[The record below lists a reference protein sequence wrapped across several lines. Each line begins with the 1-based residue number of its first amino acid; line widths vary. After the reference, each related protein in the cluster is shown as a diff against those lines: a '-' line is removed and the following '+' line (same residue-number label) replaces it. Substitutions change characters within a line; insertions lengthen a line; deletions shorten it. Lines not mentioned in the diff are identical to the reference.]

1 MHALPDISGAIALPD
16 ATTDRL
22 ARGRLHGSSLH
33 HVWRRLAAHPRMTIG
48 AAMILIAAALA
59 LLAPW
64 ITQHPPEAQNPAMR
78 LATPSSTY
86 WLGGDSFGR
95 DVFSRIV
102 YAGRVSLS
110 VGLLSMLVTLVI
122 GVVVGALSGFYGGW
136 IDRILMRVTD
146 VVLVIPTFFLLILT
160 VATFGRS
167 IGLLILII
175 GLTSWP
181 VNAKV
186 VRGEVMRLRTHDY
199 VIASRLTGGS
209 DAWIIVRHLLPQL
222 TPIII
227 ASATIRVA
235 NNILIE
241 SGLSFLGLG
250 VQPPTPTWGNMV
262 TEGAAFMRQAWWLVG
277 IPGATIFLVVLAFN
291 LFGEGL
297 RDFLDP
303 RSRQGG
309 RS

>member
-1 MHALPDISGAIALPD
+1 MQALPDVTGAVALPD
-16 ATTDRL
+16 L
-22 ARGRLHGSSLH
+22 ARERFGRAGAAQSPFWRVL
-33 HVWRRLAAHPRMTIG
+33 RRLGTHPRMTIG
-48 AAMILIAAALA
+48 GAIIAIVSILA

-64 ITQHPPEAQNPAMR
+64 ITQNPPEAQDPLMR
-78 LATPSSTY
+78 LAPPSGDY

-95 DVFSRIV
+95 DTFSRLL

-110 VGLLSMLVTLVI
+110 VGLLSMLITLVI
-122 GVVVGALSGFYGGW
+122 GVAIGALAGFYGSW
-136 IDRILMRVTD
+136 IDRILMRITD
-146 VVLVIPTFFLLILT
+146 IVLVIPTFFLLILT

-167 IGLLILII
+167 IGLLILIV

-181 VNAKV
+181 INAKV
-186 VRGEVMRLRTHDY
+186 VRGEIMRLRTRDY
-199 VIASRLTGGS
+199 VTASRVVGGS
-209 DAWIIVRHLLPQL
+209 DWWIVVRHLLPQL
-222 TPIII
+222 IPIVI

-241 SGLSFLGLG
+241 SGLSYLGLG

-262 TEGAAFMRQAWWLVG
+262 TEGADFMRQAWWLVG
-277 IPGATIFLVVLAFN
+277 IPGAAIFIVVLAFN

-303 RSRQGG
+303 RTRKGAA
-309 RS
+309 

>member
-1 MHALPDISGAIALPD
+1 L
-16 ATTDRL
+16 
-22 ARGRLHGSSLH
+22 
-33 HVWRRLAAHPRMTIG
+33 
-48 AAMILIAAALA
+48 
-59 LLAPW
+59 
-64 ITQHPPEAQNPAMR
+64 
-78 LATPSSTY
+78 
-86 WLGGDSFGR
+86 
-95 DVFSRIV
+95 

-110 VGLLSMLVTLVI
+110 VGLLSMVLTLVVGVLI
-122 GVVVGALSGFYGGW
+122 GAVAGYYGGW
-136 IDRILMRVTD
+136 IDRILMRLTE

-167 IGLLILII
+167 IPLLIVII

-181 VNAKV
+181 INARV
-186 VRGEVMRLRTHDY
+186 VRGEVLRLRGEEFVT
-199 VIASRLTGGS
+199 ASRVVGGT
-209 DAWIIVRHLLPQL
+209 DTWILARHLVPQL
-222 TPIII
+222 IPIVI

-262 TEGAAFMRQAWWLVG
+262 TDGAAFMRQAWWLVG
-277 IPGATIFLVVLAFN
+277 IPGAAIFVVVLAFN

-303 RSRQGG
+303 RTRRTS
-309 RS
+309 

>member
-1 MHALPDISGAIALPD
+1 MHALPDATGAITLPD
-16 ATTDRL
+16 A
-22 ARGRLHGSSLH
+22 ARQRKQARSHQKWVRPGA
-33 HVWRRLAAHPRMTIG
+33 WQALAANPRMTIG
-48 AAMILIAAALA
+48 AAIILIISLLA

-64 ITQHPPEAQNPAMR
+64 IVQNAPEAQDPTMR
-78 LATPSSTY
+78 LASPSSDY

-95 DVFSRIV
+95 DTFSRLL
-102 YAGRVSLS
+102 YAGRVSLAI
-110 VGLLSMLVTLVI
+110 GLLSMLVTLVI
-122 GVVVGALSGFYGGW
+122 GLSIGALAGFYGGW
-136 IDRILMRVTD
+136 TDRILMRFTD

-167 IGLLILII
+167 IGLLILIV

-181 VNAKV
+181 INAKV
-186 VRGEVMRLRTHDY
+186 VRAEIIRLRTRDY
-199 VIASRLTGGS
+199 VTASRVVGGS
-209 DAWIIVRHLLPQL
+209 DMWIVTRHLLPQL
-222 TPIII
+222 IPIVI

-241 SGLSFLGLG
+241 SGLSYLGLG

-262 TEGAAFMRQAWWLVG
+262 TEGADFMRQAWWLVG
-277 IPGATIFLVVLAFN
+277 IPGAAIFVVVLAFN

-303 RSRQGG
+303 RTRKGVA
-309 RS
+309 

>member
-1 MHALPDISGAIALPD
+1 MHALPDITGAFALPD
-16 ATTDRL
+16 AAPGTR
-22 ARGRLHGSSLH
+22 ARGLRRGTALGDM
-33 HVWRRLAAHPRMTIG
+33 WRRLAGHPRMTIG
-48 AAMILIAAALA
+48 AAMILAVATLA

-64 ITQHPPEAQNPAMR
+64 ITQHPPEAQNPALR

-122 GVVVGALSGFYGGW
+122 GVVVGSLAGFYGGW
-136 IDRILMRVTD
+136 TDRILMRVTD

-167 IGLLILII
+167 IGLLILIV

-199 VIASRLTGGS
+199 VTASRLTGGS
-209 DAWIIVRHLLPQL
+209 DAWIVVRHLLPQL

-262 TEGAAFMRQAWWLVG
+262 TEGATFMRQAWWLVG
-277 IPGATIFLVVLAFN
+277 IPGAAIFLVVLAFN

-303 RSRQGG
+303 RSRTGV
-309 RS
+309 RP

>member
-1 MHALPDISGAIALPD
+1 MSALQNASGAMSVGMP
-16 ATTDRL
+16 
-22 ARGRLHGSSLH
+22 ARRTASGRSGSGAVARSPLS
-33 HVWRRLAAHPRMTIG
+33 VVRAFPRMSIG
-48 AAMILIAAALA
+48 AGIIIVVSALA

-64 ITQHPPEAQNPAMR
+64 ITQHAPDAQNPVAR
-78 LATPSSTY
+78 LAPPSAEY
-86 WLGGDSFGR
+86 WLGADSFGR
-95 DVFSRIV
+95 DTFSRLV
-102 YAGRVSLS
+102 YAGRVSLA
-110 VGLLSMLVTLVI
+110 VGVLSMAITI
-122 GVVVGALSGFYGGW
+122 VVGVLIGAFAGFYGGW
-136 IDRILMRVTD
+136 IDRILMRITD

-167 IGLLILII
+167 IPLLIVVI

-181 VNAKV
+181 INARV
-186 VRGEVMRLRTHDY
+186 VRAEILRLRGSDFVT
-199 VIASRLTGGS
+199 ASRVVGGT
-209 DAWIIVRHLLPQL
+209 DLWIVGRHLIPQL
-222 TPIII
+222 IPIVI

-241 SGLSFLGLG
+241 SGLSYLGLG

-262 TEGAAFMRQAWWLVG
+262 TDGAGFMRQAWWLVG
-277 IPGATIFLVVLAFN
+277 IPGAAIFVVVLAFN

-303 RSRQGG
+303 RARR